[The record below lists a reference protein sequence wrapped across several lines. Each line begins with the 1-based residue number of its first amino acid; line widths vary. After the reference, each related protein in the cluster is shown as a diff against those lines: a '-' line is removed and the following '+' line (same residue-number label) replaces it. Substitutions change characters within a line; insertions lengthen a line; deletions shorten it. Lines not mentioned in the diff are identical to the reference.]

1 MKRIGEL
8 VENRPVYS
16 VPLSASV
23 AEAVAYMTERKV
35 GAVSVLEGDRLVGIF
50 SERDLM
56 KRVVVAGRDPR
67 QTPLAEVI
75 TRDLLVADADE
86 SPAACLQRM
95 RQAGIRHLPV
105 FLAGRLLGLVTMR
118 DLLLADLEEK
128 GDEVRLM
135 RAYISLAAPEQ

>member
-1 MKRIGEL
+1 MKRVGEL

-16 VPLSASV
+16 VPLRATV
-23 AEAVAYMTERKV
+23 AEAVGYMAERKV
-35 GAVSVLEGDRLVGIF
+35 GAVSVLEQERLVGIF

-56 KRVVVAGRDPR
+56 KRVVVAARDPR

-75 TRDLLVADADE
+75 TRDPLVADANE
-86 SPAACLQRM
+86 APSACLERM

-118 DLLLADLEEK
+118 DLLLADLQQK

-135 RAYISLAAPEQ
+135 RAYISLTSPEQ